1 MVLDPVLFDQ
11 SIERERRRRRRDL
24 VGLWLFIS
32 LLLILP
38 MLGVAAL
45 TGQKY
50 TAMLGLIAAIIASV
64 LLLGL
69 VLFVV
74 TSAGETI
81 THALVH
87 PGGAPRT
94 PDGTSMAE
102 AIAMSGDMAA
112 ASATFEALRADHG
125 ETVASLRT
133 EAELYAGPR
142 GDAERAKGLFQR
154 MRRAVDATRHDELY
168 ATQRLI
174 DLYYGPLNAPD
185 RAAVELRRIIER
197 FPGTRDAE
205 GAALALDR
213 HRATRQLATEE
224 S

>member
-11 SIERERRRRRRDL
+11 AVERERRRRRRDL
-24 VGLWLFIS
+24 VGLWLFLS

-45 TGQKY
+45 TGQRY
-50 TAMLGLIAAIIASV
+50 TAMLALIAAIIAAV

-69 VLFVV
+69 VVFMV

-81 THALVH
+81 TKAFVN

-94 PDGTSMAE
+94 ADGTSMAE
-102 AIAMSGDMAA
+102 TIAMQGDMEG
-112 ASATFEALRADHG
+112 ASASFEAIRAEHG
-125 ETVASLRT
+125 ETVASLRA
-133 EAELYAGPR
+133 EAELYAGGR
-142 GDAERAKGLFQR
+142 GDPERAKGLFQR
-154 MRRAVDATRHDELY
+154 MRRAVDVTRHDELY
-168 ATQRLI
+168 ATQRLV

-185 RAAVELRRIIER
+185 RAAAELRRIIER

-213 HRATRQLATEE
+213 HRALRQQATEE